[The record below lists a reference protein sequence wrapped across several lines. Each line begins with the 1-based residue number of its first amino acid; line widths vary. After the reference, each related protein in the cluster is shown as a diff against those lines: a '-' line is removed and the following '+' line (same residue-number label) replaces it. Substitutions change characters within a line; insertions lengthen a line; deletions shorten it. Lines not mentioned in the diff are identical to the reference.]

1 MSQLNRKIKEQQII
15 NELEKPPDS
24 AAVCAPD
31 VLAEVIQEDSISAD
45 DFEDQKTF

>member
-24 AAVCAPD
+24 AAVCASD
-31 VLAEVIQEDSISAD
+31 VLAEVIQEDSISAE
-45 DFEDQKTF
+45 DFKGQKTF

>member
-24 AAVCAPD
+24 AAVCASD
-31 VLAEVIQEDSISAD
+31 VLAEVVQEDSVSAE
-45 DFEDQKTF
+45 DFEDHKTF